1 MPKLQLKGST
11 TCLVLCEGIDAKFF
25 LIWLL
30 DYYKKH
36 GISEFEH
43 IQVEDFGGITQLS
56 DSLAV
61 WKNISGFKKQINSL
75 CIIRDAE
82 TNFLNSCQSIRGSL
96 QKNDFPVSN
105 QAWAVKDENG
115 FKVAYLVFPG
125 TKDEN
130 GNYKAGTLEDLCLE
144 ALADNSKTA
153 KLSSIDSFIEQ
164 AKNEFNIQFP
174 RLHKTRLHEFL
185 VMHDKFVDCKI
196 GEAAKAGA
204 FDFENDVIKEIAG
217 IFKELVKSK

>member
-1 MPKLQLKGST
+1 MPKLQLKNDT

-30 DYYKKH
+30 DYYKKL
-36 GISEFEH
+36 GISEFNH

-56 DSLAV
+56 NSLAL
-61 WKNISGFKKQINSL
+61 WKNSSGFKQQIKAV

-82 TNFLNSCQSIRGSL
+82 KNFLNSCQSIRGSL
-96 QKNDFPVSN
+96 QENNFCVPKH
-105 QAWAVKDENG
+105 AWIVKEEDN
-115 FKVAYLVFPG
+115 FKVSYLVFPG
-125 TKDEN
+125 TKDSN
-130 GNYKAGTLEDLCLE
+130 GNYKSGTLEDLCLE
-144 ALADNSKTA
+144 SLADNDKAA
-153 KLSSIDSFIEQ
+153 KLACIDSFIEQ
-164 AKNEFNIQFP
+164 SKKSFNLKFP

-204 FDFENDVIKEIAG
+204 FDFENNTIKAIVD
-217 IFKELVKSK
+217 IFKQLVS

>member
-1 MPKLQLKGST
+1 MAKLQLKNETS
-11 TCLVLCEGIDAKFF
+11 CLVLCEGVDAKFF

-36 GISEFEH
+36 GITEFEH
-43 IQVEDFGGITQLS
+43 IQVEDFGGITQLT

-61 WKNISGFKKQINSL
+61 WKNISGFRKNIKSL

-96 QKNDFPVSN
+96 EKNQIVAPKH
-105 QAWAVKDENG
+105 AWTVEEENG
-115 FKVAYLVFPG
+115 FKIAYIIFPG
-125 TKDEN
+125 TKDDA
-130 GNYKAGTLEDLCLE
+130 GNFKSGTLEDLYLE
-144 ALADNSKTA
+144 SLSDVNKNE
-153 KLSSIDSFIEQ
+153 KLESIDAFID
-164 AKNEFNIQFP
+164 KVGTDFCLQFP

-185 VMHDKFVDCKI
+185 VMHDKYVDCKI

-204 FDFENDVIKEIAG
+204 FDFENPIIKEIVS
-217 IFKELVKSK
+217 IFTELLK